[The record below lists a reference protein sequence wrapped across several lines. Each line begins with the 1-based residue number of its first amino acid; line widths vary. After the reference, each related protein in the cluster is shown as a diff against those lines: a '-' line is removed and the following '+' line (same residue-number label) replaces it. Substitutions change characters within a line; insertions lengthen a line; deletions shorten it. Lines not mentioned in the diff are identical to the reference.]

1 MNREMRRLMEREE
14 RLQKREQGNG
24 AQRKLPGGPN
34 RGGPP
39 VERKPWWMRLRTFIH
54 EVRLELKKVSWP
66 SREQLIAF
74 TAVTL
79 IVTTA
84 LTLVVFGFDILMK
97 EAIFNLLQRR

>member
-24 AQRKLPGGPN
+24 QRKLPGGPG

-39 VERKPWWMRLRTFIH
+39 SERKAWWMRLRTFLH

-66 SREQLIAF
+66 SREQLLAF

-79 IVTTA
+79 IVTTT
-84 LTLVVFGFDILMK
+84 LTLVVFAVDILMK
-97 EAIFNLLQRR
+97 ETVFTLLQRR

>member
-24 AQRKLPGGPN
+24 QRKLPGGPG

-39 VERKPWWMRLRTFIH
+39 GERKPWWMRLRTFLH

-66 SREQLIAF
+66 SREQLLAF

-79 IVTTA
+79 IVTTT
-84 LTLVVFGFDILMK
+84 LTLVIFAVDILMK
-97 EAIFNLLQRR
+97 EAVFTLLQRR